1 MENPH
6 KEAIERYKRLIKK
19 AVNKVFSK
27 DILVILFGSLAR
39 GEFDRQSD
47 IDIGIYIGAEISGKK
62 YLEISAQLERL
73 PILREID
80 LVDLAKVKDASFLEQ
95 IIKEGT
101 IWISSERLL
110 KDLKR
115 RLESMKKS

>member
-1 MENPH
+1 MENTH
-6 KEAIERYKRLIKK
+6 KEVIERYKRLIKK

>member
-1 MENPH
+1 MENTH

-95 IIKEGT
+95 IIEEGT

>member
-1 MENPH
+1 MENTH
-6 KEAIERYKRLIKK
+6 KEVIERYKRLIKK
-19 AVNKVFSK
+19 AVKKVFSK